1 MGRLFKAFL
10 FKLKRD
16 LTFRIT
22 LIIGAAFAVLMT
34 FLFFLIDAT
43 TYESGGSFM
52 RTLTGPNMFLNSI
65 SPVQNFGISIPVN
78 LISFTCLEFTQG
90 TIRNKI
96 ISGNSKLK
104 IYLSLFL
111 SGLVFTFAL
120 FFAYAG
126 LCTLFGTIFGGFN
139 LDDPVLSVFGT
150 LGTGYVDASYLV
162 RTLIM
167 TLLIY
172 VTIAAFT
179 IFISATFRSIGPS
192 IPIVIVVLMIAFFSG
207 FIFSVAYQDN
217 ETLITIMKVVNPL
230 YGMSAAQINIET
242 GAMLIDDSTFIC
254 SIVCNLVYTVLFTFF
269 GALIFTKKD
278 VK

>member
-1 MGRLFKAFL
+1 MGRLFRAFL

-22 LIIGAAFAVLMT
+22 LIIGAAVAVIMAL
-34 FLFFLIDAT
+34 LFFLIDAT

-52 RTLTGPNMFLNSI
+52 RTLTGPNMLLNSI

-150 LGTGYVDASYLV
+150 LGTGYVDVSYLV
-162 RTLIM
+162 RTLVIA
-167 TLLIY
+167 LLIY

-207 FIFSVAYQDN
+207 LFFSLTYQDN

-230 YGMSAAQINIET
+230 YGMSAAQLDFET
-242 GAMLIDDSTFIC
+242 GVMLIDNSTFIC
-254 SIVCNLVYTVLFTFF
+254 SIVCNLVYTVLFTTL